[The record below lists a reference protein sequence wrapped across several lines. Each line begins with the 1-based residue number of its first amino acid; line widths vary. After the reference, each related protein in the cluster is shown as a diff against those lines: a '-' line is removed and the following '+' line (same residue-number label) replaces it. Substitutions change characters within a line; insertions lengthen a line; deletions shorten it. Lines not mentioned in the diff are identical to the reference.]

1 MKIEILIAT
10 PEDLKKFILENELT
24 KNQISDLTMH
34 TIRCMFLFETKE
46 DLFKQI
52 DEVLIKHPNKKTRPM
67 FGELSL
73 NN

>member
-24 KNQISDLTMH
+24 TSQIHDLTMH
-34 TIRCMFLFETKE
+34 TLRCMFYFETIE
-46 DLFKQI
+46 DLFNQI
-52 DEVLIKHPNKKTRPM
+52 DEALIKYPKQKDRPM

-73 NN
+73 DN

>member
-34 TIRCMFLFETKE
+34 TIRCMFLFETKK
-46 DLFKQI
+46 DLFNQI
-52 DEVLIKHPNKKTRPM
+52 DEVLIKHPNQKTRPM